1 MPADAVPCCAATSP
15 APGIDRSTCVMP
27 PQRQKVGI
35 LLVQALTL
43 ESHSSG
49 PEQTR
54 TSRCVAALAG
64 LKIRSVEGRQQH
76 SARKTVVEEKSVS
89 VRVDLGGRRRIN
101 KNKKY

>member
-15 APGIDRSTCVMP
+15 APGKDRSTCVMP

-35 LLVQALTL
+35 PLVQALTL

-49 PEQTR
+49 PEQPR

-64 LKIRSVEGRQQH
+64 LKIRSVERRQPPSMAHGRSEEHTSELQTLMRTS
-76 SARKTVVEEKSVS
+76 SALLCLIK
-89 VRVDLGGRRRIN
+89 
-101 KNKKY
+101 